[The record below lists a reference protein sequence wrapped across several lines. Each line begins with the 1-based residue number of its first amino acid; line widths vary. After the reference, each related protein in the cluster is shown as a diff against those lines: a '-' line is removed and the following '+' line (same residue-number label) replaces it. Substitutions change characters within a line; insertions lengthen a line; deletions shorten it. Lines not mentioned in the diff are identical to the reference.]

1 MIVVVLSV
9 VTMVEVSVAVV
20 SLDVVRDPVVVV
32 PVTLV
37 VELFH
42 EIDDESVEETVLLAG
57 DVVVGPVSEL
67 QMVVEEPVEVE
78 GPGLVS
84 E

>member
-1 MIVVVLSV
+1 M
-9 VTMVEVSVAVV
+9 
-20 SLDVVRDPVVVV
+20 
-32 PVTLV
+32 
-37 VELFH
+37 
-42 EIDDESVEETVLLAG
+42 EETVLLAG